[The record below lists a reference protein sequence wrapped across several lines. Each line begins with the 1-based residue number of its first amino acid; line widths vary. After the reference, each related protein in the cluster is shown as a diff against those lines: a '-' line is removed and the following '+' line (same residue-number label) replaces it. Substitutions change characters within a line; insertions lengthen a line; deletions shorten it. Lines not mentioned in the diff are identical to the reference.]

1 MHHNAEIWHTHLFQ
15 SDAINAKA
23 MSRPDLVFDWTC
35 GYYLVLWYL
44 GSNRSVNL
52 KTSCCS
58 INAALDWRALGGAP
72 LQCCK
77 SRARGCNS
85 LKVHPGHHRDK
96 ENRTGWKNV
105 SEHSGLIRVKGRHTS
120 IIFFWIA
127 KTRWCSSFAEFGFR
141 TIWAQ
146 LVLNPHT
153 VLELSNIDW
162 TFYRYSNQRILK
174 LMV

>member
-1 MHHNAEIWHTHLFQ
+1 MQMLG
-15 SDAINAKA
+15 
-23 MSRPDLVFDWTC
+23 LVFDWSC
-35 GYYLVLWYL
+35 GYCLVLLYL
-44 GSNRSVNL
+44 GTNHSVYL
-52 KTSCCS
+52 RTSCCS

-105 SEHSGLIRVKGRHTS
+105 SEHSGPIRVKGRHTS
-120 IIFFWIA
+120 INIFELQ
-127 KTRWCSSFAEFGFR
+127 RWCSSFAEFGFR